1 MKKDDVQTQSA
12 QRPQSI
18 LDVFLGELGDF
29 GGQTARIHKR
39 YA

>member
-18 LDVFLGELGDF
+18 LDVFLGDF